1 VKKSSAGS
9 GSLSL
14 RERVGVREAASTDL
28 AQSAQF
34 PRRMAQHLPFC
45 TPPPTPGGRGSRK
58 HLHWLLLACLLSLP
72 AHAQA
77 PHRGGEL
84 RLLARSAAGTIDP
97 QVNYTA
103 QYWQIFALA
112 YDGLVAFR
120 KVPGDRGNKLVPDLA
135 DALPVPGDSLTYA
148 FHLRP
153 GLRFSTG
160 ALVRPSDVAAS
171 LRRIFKIGSPTAD
184 TYYGA
189 IAGAGACLR
198 NPDGCVLDG
207 VTANNEAGTVT
218 IRLDHPDPEFLTRL
232 ALPHASVLP
241 ANVPQRDLGNAP
253 LPGTG
258 PYVIRSYDPGE
269 GMEIVR
275 NPYFREWSADAQPDG
290 YPDRIR
296 YDFGLE
302 DTAEITAILN
312 GQADWTFDAPPAD
325 RLAELGA
332 QHADLVHL
340 NPSFAIWFLP
350 MNTRLAPF
358 DDPRVRR
365 ALNMAV
371 DRRAVVKLYGGP
383 RLAQP
388 SCQVLPPGLP
398 GYQPY
403 CPYLLDLPAA
413 RRLVAE
419 SGTAGQAVTLV
430 TDDSP
435 VARAIGTYLLD
446 VLRDLGFVPR
456 LRSLSANV
464 QFTYIQNTRNQ
475 VQVSLTNWYSDYPSA
490 STFLGGVFGCSAFR
504 PGSDASP
511 NISGWC
517 DPAMDRGLEAALADP
532 AGAARLAALDR
543 QVTDAAPAA
552 VLFNPMYVDIV
563 SARVRGYA
571 YHNQFRWLIGRAWVE

>member
-1 VKKSSAGS
+1 MREATQRFHSQPGASRIGQARCLP
-9 GSLSL
+9 SLS
-14 RERVGVREAASTDL
+14 
-28 AQSAQF
+28 
-34 PRRMAQHLPFC
+34 PRPS
-45 TPPPTPGGRGSRK
+45 PGRKGSRAV
-58 HLHWLLLACLLSLP
+58 LLIACLLATA
-72 AHAQA
+72 AHAQT
-77 PHRGGEL
+77 PRRGGEL
-84 RLLARSAAGTIDP
+84 RLLSHSAAGTMDP

-103 QYWQIFALA
+103 QYWQVFALA

-120 KVPGDRGNKLVPDLA
+120 KVSGPRGDELVPDLA
-135 DALPVPGDSLTYA
+135 DALPAPADGLTYA

-153 GLRFSTG
+153 GVRFSTG
-160 ALVRPSDVAAS
+160 APVRASDVAAS
-171 LRRIFKIGSPTAD
+171 FRRIFKVGSPTAE

-189 IAGAGACLR
+189 IAGAAACLR
-198 NPDGCVLDG
+198 APAACVLEG
-207 VTANNEAGTVT
+207 VEADDAAGTVAV
-218 IRLDHPDPEFLTRL
+218 RLDHPDPEFLTRL

-241 ANVPQRDLGNAP
+241 ADAPARDVGTAP

-258 PYVIRSYDPGE
+258 PYVIRSYDPGA

-275 NPYFREWSADAQPDG
+275 NPHFQQWSADAQPDG

-332 QHADLVHL
+332 RHADLVHL
-340 NPSFAIWFLP
+340 NPSFAMWFLP

-358 DDPRVRR
+358 DDVRVRR

-398 GYQPY
+398 GYEPY
-403 CPYLLDLPAA
+403 CPYKLDLPAA
-413 RRLVAE
+413 QRLVAD
-419 SGTAGQAVTLV
+419 SGTAGQTVTLV
-430 TDDSP
+430 VDDSP

-456 LRSLSANV
+456 LRSLSSNV
-464 QFTYIQNTRNQ
+464 QFTYIQNTSNK
-475 VQVSLTNWYSDYPSA
+475 VQLSLTNWYSDYPSA
-490 STFLGGVFGCSAFR
+490 STFLGGVFGCAAFR

-511 NISGWC
+511 NISAWC
-517 DPAMDRGLEAALADP
+517 DPALDAALDAALADP
-532 AGAARLAALDR
+532 AGAPRVAALDR
-543 QVTDAAPAA
+543 QVTDAAAAA
-552 VLFNPMYVDIV
+552 VLFNPRYVDVV

-571 YHNQFRWLIGRAWVE
+571 YHNQFRWLIGQAWVE